1 MVGDAP
7 PIPFLAMDRAQI
19 ARRVAS
25 KEILRR
31 FFLEKGV
38 RWHTTEA
45 SDTHGEFCSV
55 AEWRTR
61 HRGEFEKW
69 VAESMDVGQVS
80 AVVTAR
86 SRLLPS
92 QVQSWAEESLVSSID
107 SAVSMITRN
116 NSSLG
121 ECLADAGIL
130 PMLGMPTRVREL
142 YLYVF
147 ENDPR
152 SQTFGKKT
160 IDRDL
165 ELAITEFA
173 PGSKRVKDKR
183 IFECN
188 GFTPT
193 LIWNRSSGR
202 GHWAPQGNALERT
215 KLILW
220 CPECLYFEAE
230 GVTDSAGGCLRC
242 GCPVGDEHG
251 TTLLCNAAAPAGF
264 RVVNAPAAAVGED
277 DEHGVSTRSFLAVP
291 ATQFEKSTNYSNA
304 ALESGFPEVF
314 RVNDNRRELFSVRAG
329 HGDEN
334 PIAKG
339 LRPNHGPYSGQLIAA
354 ADGTEALGI
363 YASKKTDVLR
373 IRHTS
378 VPLGIQLD
386 PIQGGPAVRAAFYS
400 AAELL
405 KRAWALEL
413 DVDPEE
419 FDVPPIEVVPL
430 DVDPWHRQGVITLAD
445 HHPNG
450 AGFVSEL
457 ESRWRTFLPR
467 LLRGETHYARR
478 LLDPSKHVRQCH
490 RACYMCL
497 RGYRNRFIDGLLDWR
512 LAARGESRSYEGST
526 QSIRRTTLTRMAMG
540 TRETD
545 QPPLWIATSD
555 LPTSPGHPFYA
566 RLTTLLDGHHF
577 DRFVEGLCD
586 RFYAPVMGRPSL
598 APGRYFRLLLVGYFE
613 GIDSERG
620 MAWRATDSL
629 AVRSFLRLAV
639 DEAPP
644 DHSTIART
652 RRLIDLET
660 HRTVFTWVQQRL
672 VEAGRLTGK
681 TIAIDATTLEANA
694 AMRSIVRRDTG
705 ESYQAFLA
713 GLATASGVETP
724 TREGLARLD
733 RKRKKKTS
741 NTDWTNPHDP
751 DAKVTKMKDGRT
763 HLAHKAEHAVDME
776 TGAIVAVTLQG
787 ADVGDTTTIIETA
800 IAATEQ
806 VEDAQAN
813 VDDRQSLEEIVG
825 DKGYHS
831 NQTLIDL
838 DAGGIRSYVS
848 EPDRGRR
855 DWSKDPEARAPVY
868 GNRRRMRGRR
878 GRRLM
883 RQRGERIERS
893 FAHLYDTGG
902 MRRTH
907 LRGHTNILKRLLI
920 HAGGFNLGLVMRHLI
935 GIGTPRGL
943 QGRVAAVL
951 ATLGVLMGVVRRR
964 LTTISSSHRLI
975 PAVRGRLASLA
986 TFAVNSSAAITCTTG
1001 C

>member
-1 MVGDAP
+1 MVLGEFP
-7 PIPFLAMDRAQI
+7 PVDSVSVTA
-19 ARRVAS
+19 
-25 KEILRR
+25 ILR
-31 FFLEKGV
+31 
-38 RWHTTEA
+38 TTRNA
-45 SDTHGEFCSV
+45 LRHGPPRCRSRPSV
-55 AEWRTR
+55 IVFRQKRVDPSSQSFRQLLA
-61 HRGEFEKW
+61 K
-69 VAESMDVGQVS
+69 
-80 AVVTAR
+80 VTAR
-86 SRLLPS
+86 GAIHLEHVAFGAFSPGGAETEQDVQMGFPVRSHGNNSRAGTP
-92 QVQSWAEESLVSSID
+92 
-107 SAVSMITRN
+107 SAVAIFWMLTRLTFR
-116 NSSLG
+116 S
-121 ECLADAGIL
+121 
-130 PMLGMPTRVREL
+130 
-142 YLYVF
+142 
-147 ENDPR
+147 PR
-152 SQTFGKKT
+152 S
-160 IDRDL
+160 
-165 ELAITEFA
+165 
-173 PGSKRVKDKR
+173 
-183 IFECN
+183 
-188 GFTPT
+188 TPPMYV
-193 LIWNRSSGR
+193 RSRSQAVAR
-202 GHWAPQGNALERT
+202 ASCES
-215 KLILW
+215 
-220 CPECLYFEAE
+220 CL
-230 GVTDSAGGCLRC
+230 
-242 GCPVGDEHG
+242 
-251 TTLLCNAAAPAGF
+251 
-264 RVVNAPAAAVGED
+264 
-277 DEHGVSTRSFLAVP
+277 
-291 ATQFEKSTNYSNA
+291 
-304 ALESGFPEVF
+304 
-314 RVNDNRRELFSVRAG
+314 SVR
-329 HGDEN
+329 N
-334 PIAKG
+334 SRTR
-339 LRPNHGPYSGQLIAA
+339 RP
-354 ADGTEALGI
+354 
-363 YASKKTDVLR
+363 K
-373 IRHTS
+373 
-378 VPLGIQLD
+378 
-386 PIQGGPAVRAAFYS
+386 
-400 AAELL
+400 
-405 KRAWALEL
+405 
-413 DVDPEE
+413 
-419 FDVPPIEVVPL
+419 
-430 DVDPWHRQGVITLAD
+430 
-445 HHPNG
+445 
-450 AGFVSEL
+450 VS
-457 ESRWRTFLPR
+457 
-467 LLRGETHYARR
+467 
-478 LLDPSKHVRQCH
+478 
-490 RACYMCL
+490 
-497 RGYRNRFIDGLLDWR
+497 

-526 QSIRRTTLTRMAMG
+526 QSIRRTTLMRMAMG

-620 MAWRATDSL
+620 IAWRATDSL

-713 GLATASGVETP
+713 GLAKASGIETP

-733 RKRKKKTS
+733 RKRKKKKTS

-800 IAATEQ
+800 IAAAEQ

-838 DAGGIRSYVS
+838 DAVGIRSYVS

-951 ATLGVLMGVVRRR
+951 ATLGGLMGVVRRR

>member
-1 MVGDAP
+1 
-7 PIPFLAMDRAQI
+7 
-19 ARRVAS
+19 
-25 KEILRR
+25 
-31 FFLEKGV
+31 
-38 RWHTTEA
+38 
-45 SDTHGEFCSV
+45 
-55 AEWRTR
+55 
-61 HRGEFEKW
+61 
-69 VAESMDVGQVS
+69 
-80 AVVTAR
+80 
-86 SRLLPS
+86 
-92 QVQSWAEESLVSSID
+92 
-107 SAVSMITRN
+107 
-116 NSSLG
+116 
-121 ECLADAGIL
+121 
-130 PMLGMPTRVREL
+130 
-142 YLYVF
+142 
-147 ENDPR
+147 
-152 SQTFGKKT
+152 
-160 IDRDL
+160 
-165 ELAITEFA
+165 
-173 PGSKRVKDKR
+173 
-183 IFECN
+183 
-188 GFTPT
+188 
-193 LIWNRSSGR
+193 
-202 GHWAPQGNALERT
+202 
-215 KLILW
+215 
-220 CPECLYFEAE
+220 
-230 GVTDSAGGCLRC
+230 
-242 GCPVGDEHG
+242 
-251 TTLLCNAAAPAGF
+251 
-264 RVVNAPAAAVGED
+264 
-277 DEHGVSTRSFLAVP
+277 
-291 ATQFEKSTNYSNA
+291 
-304 ALESGFPEVF
+304 
-314 RVNDNRRELFSVRAG
+314 
-329 HGDEN
+329 
-334 PIAKG
+334 
-339 LRPNHGPYSGQLIAA
+339 
-354 ADGTEALGI
+354 
-363 YASKKTDVLR
+363 
-373 IRHTS
+373 
-378 VPLGIQLD
+378 
-386 PIQGGPAVRAAFYS
+386 
-400 AAELL
+400 
-405 KRAWALEL
+405 
-413 DVDPEE
+413 
-419 FDVPPIEVVPL
+419 
-430 DVDPWHRQGVITLAD
+430 
-445 HHPNG
+445 
-450 AGFVSEL
+450 
-457 ESRWRTFLPR
+457 
-467 LLRGETHYARR
+467 
-478 LLDPSKHVRQCH
+478 
-490 RACYMCL
+490 
-497 RGYRNRFIDGLLDWR
+497 
-512 LAARGESRSYEGST
+512 
-526 QSIRRTTLTRMAMG
+526 MG

-620 MAWRATDSL
+620 IAWRATDSL

-741 NTDWTNPHDP
+741 NTDWANPHDP

-838 DAGGIRSYVS
+838 DAVGIRSYVS

-883 RQRGERIERS
+883 RQRGERIKRS